1 MNQRDNDKR
10 GSILKVIFWPFKSY
24 IRIIVVV
31 TMIGFYQYQS
41 IRIDIL
47 AREIRNL
54 EIKRNKLL
62 NEKSTLEVHIDQLTN
77 INRIEKLAKE
87 KFELIA
93 PGNELEQLVIKKFK
107 PKGRTSPIG
116 NEKNVRLAGV
126 R

>member
-1 MNQRDNDKR
+1 M
-10 GSILKVIFWPFKSY
+10 
-24 IRIIVVV
+24 
-31 TMIGFYQYQS
+31 
-41 IRIDIL
+41 
-47 AREIRNL
+47 
-54 EIKRNKLL
+54 
-62 NEKSTLEVHIDQLTN
+62 HIDQLTN
-77 INRIEKLAKE
+77 INIIEKLAKE